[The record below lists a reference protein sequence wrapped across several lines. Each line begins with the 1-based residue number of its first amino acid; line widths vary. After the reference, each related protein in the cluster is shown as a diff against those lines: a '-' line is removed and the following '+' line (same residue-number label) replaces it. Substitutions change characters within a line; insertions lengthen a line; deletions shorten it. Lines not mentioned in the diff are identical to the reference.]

1 MHVREPRA
9 GIRGV
14 RGVGTPGLVSRG
26 NCFEVTYPRRG
37 LDTAVEATAG
47 TSGPRVVVCYECDAL
62 PEVGHACGDTVNH
75 RSEFATRTVVPGSEP
90 ALRDGA
96 LGVAYTV
103 VDTAEQHIW
112 DRPRA

>member
-1 MHVREPRA
+1 M
-9 GIRGV
+9 
-14 RGVGTPGLVSRG
+14 GTPELVFRG

-37 LDTAVEATAG
+37 LDTAVEATGG

-75 RSEFATRTVVPGSEP
+75 RSEFATRTVVSGSEP
-90 ALRDGA
+90 RCVTGR
-96 LGVAYTV
+96 LGWRTPLSTRRA
-103 VDTAEQHIW
+103 DIW

>member
-47 TSGPRVVVCYECDAL
+47 MSGPRVVVCYECDAL

-75 RSEFATRTVVPGSEP
+75 RSEFATRTVVSGSEP

-103 VDTAEQHIW
+103 VDTAEQDIW